1 MKINTSNITF
11 TSSYK
16 PSKEAKKYSQKQ
28 LIKYSS
34 FGALGC
40 IAGYAV
46 PLKQIDGP
54 DIINNTGA
62 TLNKLKTKVPN
73 TVGKYKNAGWGI
85 LAGLSIAVITDF
97 ILKK

>member
-1 MKINTSNITF
+1 MKIYGSNMAF
-11 TSSYK
+11 TSSSK
-16 PSKEAKKYSQKQ
+16 PSKEARKYSQKQ

-34 FGALGC
+34 FEALGC

-46 PLKQIDGP
+46 PLKQLNGP

-73 TVGKYKNAGWGI
+73 TVDRYKNAGYGI
-85 LAGLSIAVITDF
+85 LVGLSLAVITDF
-97 ILKK
+97 ILKN